1 MQLLREAIGARPFPD
16 KFLHFFHLIS
26 RPGFKAL
33 GVVEDKLR
41 IALEYQLVLD
51 VVDSALG

>member
-1 MQLLREAIGARPFPD
+1 MQLLREPSAARPFPY
-16 KFLHFFHLIS
+16 KFLHRFYLIN